1 MRNSNLMKG
10 IQGKTLEDIANS
22 IRAVDP
28 NIQALSPQ
36 EMDDEIRRLTAVIDQ
51 TYNSESSNPIAGK
64 AVKQAI
70 DPLSEKVN
78 QYDSRIMDAETNSS
92 AAKAQATEALEKINN
107 IEDNVVTQEEL
118 AWVELHVD

>member
-1 MRNSNLMKG
+1 MEYR
-10 IQGKTLEDIANS
+10 IQGKTLKDIADS

-92 AAKAQATEALEKINN
+92 EAKTQATEALEKIND
-107 IEDNVVTQEEL
+107 IGDNVVTQEEL

>member
-1 MRNSNLMKG
+1 MEYR
-10 IQGKTLEDIANS
+10 IQGKTLKDIADS

-70 DPLSEKVN
+70 DPLSEKV
-78 QYDSRIMDAETNSS
+78 Q
-92 AAKAQATEALEKINN
+92 AATL
-107 IEDNVVTQEEL
+107 VWVTF
-118 AWVELHVD
+118 